1 MKRWS
6 VMQRCI
12 RLILS
17 LVISLQF
24 ILYII
29 ANIPRSLQRVVV
41 ETLPHRMVDASH
53 VHIGRQWSRRV
64 ASFQQAATGETL
76 GEQPLART
84 SH

>member
-29 ANIPRSLQRVVV
+29 ANIPRSLQLVVV
-41 ETLPHRMVDASH
+41 ETLPRRMVDACLAAWLMQATSTSA
-53 VHIGRQWSRRV
+53 VNGAAVSLRFNKQPRV
-64 ASFQQAATGETL
+64 
-76 GEQPLART
+76 R
-84 SH
+84 H